1 MGLEDRN
8 RPGRLEPNPGP
19 VNHMSDVLKSK
30 HVLGGLTLRD
40 LKQKINDLRLW
51 SVEINGRLY
60 ERFAFYADRV
70 GIWRVEEHYQNDETA
85 DLGYDLD
92 YPAKVKDGK
101 VIVTDPETGTEETFV
116 FGKTEFVPT
125 RIEIL

>member
-8 RPGRLEPNPGP
+8 RPGGVEPNLGE
-19 VNHMSDVLKSK
+19 VIMSDVLKSK

-40 LKQKINDLRLW
+40 LKQKINELRLW
-51 SVEINGRLY
+51 SVEIDGELY
-60 ERFAFYADRV
+60 EKFVFYAKEIE
-70 GIWRVEEHYQNDETA
+70 IWSTEEHYEHDEPA
-85 DLGYDLD
+85 ARAYDLD

-101 VIVTDPETGTEETFV
+101 VIVTDPETGVEEVLV

-125 RIEIL
+125 KIEIL